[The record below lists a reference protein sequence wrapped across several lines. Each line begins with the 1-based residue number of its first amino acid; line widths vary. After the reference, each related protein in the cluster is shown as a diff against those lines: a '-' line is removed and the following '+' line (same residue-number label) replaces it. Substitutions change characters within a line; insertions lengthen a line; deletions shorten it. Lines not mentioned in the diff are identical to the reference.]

1 MVPHRRTSGQVPSRS
16 MRPRC
21 TLITTVS
28 MTEPIKL
35 AISLYERL
43 EVSVR
48 PSWPAAKASSMSNA
62 PNTSEFSAPVEV
74 FSP

>member
-1 MVPHRRTSGQVPSRS
+1 
-16 MRPRC
+16 
-21 TLITTVS
+21 
-28 MTEPIKL
+28 MTEPTKL